1 MDENLTRPTC
11 DSHAGEPPTLS
22 IVIPAYNAADDL
34 SRCLQ
39 RLIRHTSL
47 HFEIIVADDGSTDRT
62 AEVAEAYGVRYC
74 RTENRGG
81 PALAR
86 NLGAHKAR
94 GQWILFIDA
103 DVLLHPG
110 ALSRAFRHLG
120 EDGSIVALFGS
131 YDDRPEASGRVSRFR
146 NLLHHHVHQSGRFE
160 RERRP
165 ATTFWT
171 GCGLIRRDIF
181 LKFGGF
187 DHERFERP
195 AIEDIELGYRLTGAG
210 HRIVLARDVL
220 CTHLKPWSLK
230 TMVRTDFF
238 QRGLP
243 WSLLMLREGNKSQ
256 DLNVDRRQKLA
267 AVSAGVSVASIGA
280 LPFEPAFA
288 AMLFACSALAVVSI
302 NRAFLGLLRRK
313 GGVKLVAAGV
323 PLLYVYY
330 LVCLTSYATAQV
342 LHRMHRLHHAGKRQ
356 AQESGDTGRE
366 IARRQPA
373 GPHFAT
379 RPLQERPA
387 EDAGIR

>member
-11 DSHAGEPPTLS
+11 DSHEGEPPTLS

-39 RLIRHTSL
+39 RLIRHTSVQC
-47 HFEIIVADDGSTDRT
+47 EIIVADDCSTDRT
-62 AEVAEAYGVRYC
+62 VEIAEIYGARYC
-74 RTENRGG
+74 RTDKRGG

-86 NLGAHKAR
+86 NLGAHEAR

-110 ALSRAFRHLG
+110 ALTRAFEHLG
-120 EDGSIVALFGS
+120 QDTSIVALFGS
-131 YDDRPEASGRVSRFR
+131 YDDRPEACGLVSQFR
-146 NLLHHHVHQSGRFE
+146 NLLHHHVHQSGKFD

-267 AVSAGVSVASIGA
+267 AVSAGVSVASLLA

-302 NRAFLGLLRRK
+302 NRAFLGLLRHK
-313 GGVKLVAAGV
+313 GGAKLVAAGV

-342 LHRMHRLHHAGKRQ
+342 LHRTHRLRHSDKYPAR
-356 AQESGDTGRE
+356 ASAETGPE

-379 RPLQERPA
+379 RQVHDRS
-387 EDAGIR
+387 DMNSGIH

>member
-1 MDENLTRPTC
+1 MDENLARPTC
-11 DSHAGEPPTLS
+11 EGHDEEGPALS
-22 IVIPAYNAADDL
+22 VVIPAYNAADDL

-39 RLIRHTSL
+39 RLIRHAPPSC
-47 HFEIIVADDGSTDRT
+47 EIIVADDCSTDRT
-62 AEVAEAYGVRYC
+62 AEIAEIYGVRYC
-74 RTENRGG
+74 RTENRAG

-86 NLGAHKAR
+86 NLGAHEAR
-94 GQWILFIDA
+94 GEWILFIDA

-110 ALSRAFRHLG
+110 AVSRAFGHIG
-120 EDGSIVALFGS
+120 QDASIIALFGS
-131 YDDRPEASGRVSRFR
+131 YDDRPEAFGLVSRFR

-195 AIEDIELGYRLTGAG
+195 AIEDIELGYRLTAAG
-210 HRIVLARDVL
+210 HKIVLARDVL

-230 TMVRTDFF
+230 AMIRTDFF

-243 WSLLMLREGNKSQ
+243 WSLLMLREGNRSQ

-267 AVSAGVSVASIGA
+267 AVSAGISVASLAGM
-280 LPFEPAFA
+280 PFEPAFSA
-288 AMLFACSALAVVSI
+288 FLFACSALAVVSI
-302 NRAFLGLLRRK
+302 NRAFLGLLRRM
-313 GGVKLVAAGV
+313 GGSKLVAAGV

-330 LVCLTSYATAQV
+330 LVCLSSYATAQV
-342 LHRMHRLHHAGKRQ
+342 LHRWHLAFG
-356 AQESGDTGRE
+356 ASSGTSPETGRTSRE
-366 IARRQPA
+366 IARHQPA

-379 RPLQERPA
+379 RHVPGRTV
-387 EDAGIR
+387 EDSPSR